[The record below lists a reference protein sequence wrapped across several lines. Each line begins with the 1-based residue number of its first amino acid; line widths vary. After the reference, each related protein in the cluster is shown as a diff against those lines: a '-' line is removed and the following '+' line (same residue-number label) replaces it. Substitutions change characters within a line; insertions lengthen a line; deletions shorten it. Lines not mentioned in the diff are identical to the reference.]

1 MYCNKD
7 IIKKIETNNWKIY
20 RICNI
25 KIMGFYTDILLEPVI
40 AGIGAIAVAY
50 PAYAPVCFVAGITL
64 ITVYASKTLDE
75 INKDY

>member
-1 MYCNKD
+1 
-7 IIKKIETNNWKIY
+7 
-20 RICNI
+20 
-25 KIMGFYTDILLEPVI
+25 MGFYTDILFEPVL